1 MLTTRTLDDEVARG
15 LKAIRT
21 FKVPDQNS
29 GKTAAKKA
37 AGPAVCEKADVPS
50 QNKKVEPEDVDRA
63 EMTLESRLGFLI
75 QQDTITH
82 LKSAALKEP
91 LEDVMPAVLSVVE
104 AECEKNPFEGEA
116 AAPKK
121 TVMASDSVSSVF
133 GGGLDSL
140 PREANSGKIT
150 PELLKGLECSDW
162 KMRFESIE
170 AVKIVEE
177 ANKRI
182 QPTGTVELFG
192 ALRAR
197 LYDSNQNLIMATLT
211 SISGLPSAMGPTTQ
225 KSSKG
230 IVLDIVKCIGDNNKH
245 MGECTLATF
254 GSWVA
259 STDLDKVQYI
269 TPSMNPSMTDD
280 KLGADGRTDLF
291 DGLSKQLA
299 IQLRPKI
306 GKSKRMDAR
315 TFQTLAAAKMLTPTG
330 PTGQTHWGDSM
341 ANNPMPAAHFADVQ
355 LKVKRLTD
363 ADQSMKATSKIE
375 KSNGYGSKPESRA
388 VSLRGVSATG
398 SKAESIMSVQDIF
411 GPVGSRLAFTP
422 TEPQRER
429 HTMAQPSVI
438 GPTGWNE
445 ATPTSVE
452 GMKVVCQEFEAI
464 SKDLEVHLVDDLI
477 TDADRLV
484 SCLGSKVL
492 LKYRLLLLK
501 YRLVMPWRL
510 TNLILLLEF
519 IHSTLKK
526 GFNHVEAKGFE
537 FLAPTTRRNS
547 MRVLRA
553 MQLKNPVLVEASL
566 GVGKTS
572 LVLALGKFF
581 GHSGLWIKLSEQVIA
596 EYFRRRNSW
605 PKTNV

>member
-1 MLTTRTLDDEVARG
+1 MPELAHGLLYIPKLGVQCTLQYPLA
-15 LKAIRT
+15 
-21 FKVPDQNS
+21 
-29 GKTAAKKA
+29 
-37 AGPAVCEKADVPS
+37 
-50 QNKKVEPEDVDRA
+50 RA

-133 GGGLDSL
+133 GGDEHCTIIDIGDY
-140 PREANSGKIT
+140 AQ
-150 PELLKGLECSDW
+150 
-162 KMRFESIE
+162 MRFESIE

-211 SISGLPSAMGPTTQ
+211 SISGLPSAMGPAIQ

-230 IVLDIVKCIGDNNKH
+230 IVSDIVKCIGDNNKH

-254 GSWVA
+254 DSWVA

-269 TPSMNPSMTDD
+269 TPSMNPSMTDA

-375 KSNGYGSKPESRA
+375 KSNRYGSKPESRA
-388 VSLRGVSATG
+388 VSSFVSFLNFKRGVSAKG
-398 SKAESIMSVQDIF
+398 SKAESIMSVQDKS

-422 TEPQRER
+422 TEPQRGS
-429 HTMAQPSVI
+429 HLMPQPSVI
-438 GPTGWNE
+438 GPTDWNE
-445 ATPTSVE
+445 ATPTFVE
-452 GMKVVCQEFEAI
+452 GMKVICQEFKAI

-484 SCLGSKVL
+484 SCLAAKVL
-492 LKYRLLLLK
+492 QKYRLLLLK
-501 YRLVMPWRL
+501 YLLVMAWRSKI
-510 TNLILLLEF
+510 LILLLEF

-547 MRVLRA
+547 MRVMQA
-553 MQLKNPVLVEASL
+553 MQLKKPVLLEASP

-572 LVLALGKFF
+572 LVLALGKFS
-581 GHSGLWIKLSEQVIA
+581 GHSGLRINLSEQVIA

>member
-1 MLTTRTLDDEVARG
+1 EAAAPKKTIMASDSVSSVFGGGLDSLPREA
-15 LKAIRT
+15 
-21 FKVPDQNS
+21 
-29 GKTAAKKA
+29 
-37 AGPAVCEKADVPS
+37 
-50 QNKKVEPEDVDRA
+50 
-63 EMTLESRLGFLI
+63 FL
-75 QQDTITH
+75 
-82 LKSAALKEP
+82 S
-91 LEDVMPAVLSVVE
+91 DVMPAVLSVVE

-150 PELLKGLECSDW
+150 PELLKGFECSDW

-177 ANKRI
+177 TNMRI
-182 QPTGTVELFG
+182 EPTGTVELFR
-192 ALRAR
+192 ALGAR

-211 SISGLPSAMGPTTQ
+211 SISGLPSAMGPAIQ

-230 IVLDIVKCIGDNNKH
+230 IVSDIVKCIGDNNKH

-254 GSWVA
+254 DSWVA

-269 TPSMNPSMTDD
+269 TPSMTDA
-280 KLGADGRTDLF
+280 KLGADGRTNLF

-306 GKSKRMDAR
+306 GKSKRTDAR

-341 ANNPMPAAHFADVQ
+341 PNNPMPAAHFCRCPIED
-355 LKVKRLTD
+355 T
-363 ADQSMKATSKIE
+363 DQSLKATSKIE
-375 KSNGYGSKPESRA
+375 KSNGYGSKPKSRA
-388 VSLRGVSATG
+388 VSL
-398 SKAESIMSVQDIF
+398 
-411 GPVGSRLAFTP
+411 
-422 TEPQRER
+422 
-429 HTMAQPSVI
+429 
-438 GPTGWNE
+438 
-445 ATPTSVE
+445 SVE
-452 GMKVVCQEFEAI
+452 GMKVLNGNAEVTVCF
-464 SKDLEVHLVDDLI
+464 
-477 TDADRLV
+477 
-484 SCLGSKVL
+484 
-492 LKYRLLLLK
+492 YWK
-501 YRLVMPWRL
+501 YRLVV
-510 TNLILLLEF
+510 TI
-519 IHSTLKK
+519 
-526 GFNHVEAKGFE
+526 VEAKGYE
-537 FLAPTTRRNS
+537 FLAPT
-547 MRVLRA
+547 
-553 MQLKNPVLVEASL
+553 LVRKFLLEASP

-581 GHSGLWIKLSEQVIA
+581 GHSGLRINLSEQVIAEYFRRRNSWPKTNSVEGMKVVCQEFEAISTAEVPSASTEIPFGNAMEIDKSDLTFGIHPFYIEKRYFLKNPVLLEASPGVGKTSLVLALGKFSGHSGLRINLSEQVIA

>member
-1 MLTTRTLDDEVARG
+1 MKIGGFFLRLFTKNCHLLTTRTLDDEVAPGLKAIRTFKVQNCHMLTTRTLDDEVARG

-29 GKTAAKKA
+29 G
-37 AGPAVCEKADVPS
+37 
-50 QNKKVEPEDVDRA
+50 
-63 EMTLESRLGFLI
+63 
-75 QQDTITH
+75 
-82 LKSAALKEP
+82 
-91 LEDVMPAVLSVVE
+91 
-104 AECEKNPFEGEA
+104 
-116 AAPKK
+116 
-121 TVMASDSVSSVF
+121 
-133 GGGLDSL
+133 
-140 PREANSGKIT
+140 
-150 PELLKGLECSDW
+150 

-192 ALRAR
+192 ALGAR

-211 SISGLPSAMGPTTQ
+211 SISSLPSAMGPAIQ

-230 IVLDIVKCIGDNNKH
+230 IVSDIVKCIGENNKH

-254 GSWVA
+254 DSWVA

-269 TPSMNPSMTDD
+269 TPSMNPSMTDA

-306 GKSKRMDAR
+306 GKSKWIDAR
-315 TFQTLAAAKMLTPTG
+315 TFQTLAAAK
-330 PTGQTHWGDSM
+330 
-341 ANNPMPAAHFADVQ
+341 NVQ

-388 VSLRGVSATG
+388 VSLV
-398 SKAESIMSVQDIF
+398 K
-411 GPVGSRLAFTP
+411 LLHH

-452 GMKVVCQEFEAI
+452 GMKVVLTEEFGGL
-464 SKDLEVHLVDDLI
+464 SKDLEVHLVDALI
-477 TDADRLV
+477 TDADMTSL
-484 SCLGSKVL
+484 CLGFKNKL
-492 LKYRLLLLK
+492 LKRI
-501 YRLVMPWRL
+501 RGFSA
-510 TNLILLLEF
+510 F
-519 IHSTLKK
+519 IKWYNT
-526 GFNHVEAKGFE
+526 EAKGFE

-553 MQLKNPVLVEASL
+553 MQLKNPLLLEASP

-572 LVLALGKFF
+572 LVLALGKFS
-581 GHSGLWIKLSEQVIA
+581 GHSGLRINLSEQVIA